1 MEIDKRDSID
11 IDVKITMCGDKIEE
25 KIRHIKIWCGW
36 YLDRL
41 LQLGIK
47 DQSVEIECISL
58 LKKCFELEVTF

>member
-25 KIRHIKIWCGW
+25 KITHIKIRCGW